1 MKKNYIKI
9 LIIIFILSI
18 IFFVYQKNNKNQ
30 INSETKSI
38 TPQLIEDRELQ
49 NIPLSAELKEV
60 KKEISAILKSEILL
74 NGISGNYVLF
84 SILNMSGS
92 NDSIFNM
99 TTKNTVY
106 FPDPSLA
113 YRIKIGDSK
122 ILYIAVDK
130 IYLYKL
136 GDKNFEELLGSKLMS
151 NETYHS
157 GDGDRNVVPIES
169 HTEKN
174 IKLQIFDNKN
184 YKKIRELELNF

>member
-174 IKLQIFDNKN
+174 IKLQI
-184 YKKIRELELNF
+184 LLTH